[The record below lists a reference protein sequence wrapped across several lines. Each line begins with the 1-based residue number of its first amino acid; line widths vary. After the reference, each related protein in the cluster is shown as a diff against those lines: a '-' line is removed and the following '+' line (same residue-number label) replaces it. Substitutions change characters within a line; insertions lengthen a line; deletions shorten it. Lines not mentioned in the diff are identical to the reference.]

1 MTVASAETCWTALM
15 VASERRDDDVSEHA
29 DQLPLPHAGVPSDQS
44 VRQAASSLLRAL
56 RPKQWVKNV
65 LVAAA
70 PLAGGSLFTWPTLPK
85 IALAFVAFCLA
96 SSAGY
101 LINDLFD
108 VSSDRLHPTKRNRPI
123 AAGEVSIRTAIIA
136 AVVLAVLSLA
146 VSLLAN
152 PVLLLVVAIYL
163 AVTAS
168 YSLGLKNQPV
178 FDLAIVT
185 SGFLL
190 RAVAGG
196 AAADVPLSRW
206 FLLVTSFGSLF
217 MVAGKRY
224 ADATRLSDGPTEV
237 PNANFSDRSGK
248 PMYSA
253 SYLRFVFSVAAGS
266 SIVFYAL
273 WSVVVGQHEQ
283 VWAQISVAPFVL
295 AILRYAVD
303 VDQGR
308 AGAPEDV
315 VFRDRG
321 LQLVGLVWLVTFVI
335 AAHGG

>member
-1 MTVASAETCWTALM
+1 M
-15 VASERRDDDVSEHA
+15 VDTERRDDDVSEHA
-29 DQLPLPHAGVPSDQS
+29 GELSLPHAGLPLVQS
-44 VRQAASSLLRAL
+44 RRQAAHSLLRAL

-70 PLAGGSLFTWPTLPK
+70 PLASGDLFSWPTLPK
-85 IALAFVAFCLA
+85 IVLAFVAFCLA

-101 LINDLFD
+101 LVNDMLD
-108 VSSDRLHPTKRNRPI
+108 VASDRLHPTKRTRPI

-146 VSLLAN
+146 VSLLVS
-152 PVLLLVVAIYL
+152 PPLLLVVAIYL

-196 AAADVPLSRW
+196 AAANVPLSQW

-224 ADATRLSDGPTEV
+224 ADVTRLSDAATGVTD
-237 PNANFSDRSGK
+237 ANVSDRSGK

-266 SIVFYAL
+266 TIVFYAL

-283 VWAQISVAPFVL
+283 VWAQVSVAPFVL

-303 VDQGR
+303 VDQGS

-321 LQLVGLVWLVTFVI
+321 LQLVGLVWLITFVI

>member
-1 MTVASAETCWTALM
+1 M
-15 VASERRDDDVSEHA
+15 VATERRDHEMSKHA
-29 DQLPLPHAGVPSDQS
+29 DELPRQHTVSLTVQS
-44 VRQAASSLLRAL
+44 RRQAASSMLRAL

-70 PLAGGSLFTWPTLPK
+70 PLASGDLFSWLTLPR
-85 IALAFVAFCLA
+85 IVLAFVAFCLA

-101 LINDLFD
+101 LVNDVLD
-108 VSSDRLHPTKRNRPI
+108 VASDRLHPTKRTRPI
-123 AAGEVSIRTAIIA
+123 AAGEVSVRTAIIA

-146 VSLLAN
+146 VSLLVN

-163 AVTAS
+163 VVTAS

-196 AAADVPLSRW
+196 AAAHVPLSQW

-224 ADATRLSDGPTEV
+224 ADVTRVSDAATVAPSANLSDRDG
-237 PNANFSDRSGK
+237 N

-253 SYLRFVFSVAAGS
+253 SYLRFVFSVAAAS
-266 SIVFYAL
+266 AIVFYAL
-273 WSVVVGQHEQ
+273 WSVVVGQNGE
-283 VWAQISVAPFVL
+283 VWAQVSVAPFVL